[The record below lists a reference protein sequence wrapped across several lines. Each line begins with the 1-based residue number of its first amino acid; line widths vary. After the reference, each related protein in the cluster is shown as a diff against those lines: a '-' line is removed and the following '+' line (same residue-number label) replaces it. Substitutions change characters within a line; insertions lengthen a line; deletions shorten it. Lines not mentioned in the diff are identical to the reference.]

1 MCEQAAPATNL
12 PPPFES
18 RSGRTWTR
26 GRPGLSRLL
35 PVLGVWLLT
44 GCASVTHVRPVPRG
58 ALVAEASAGG
68 PFALVSGI
76 PVPLPL
82 TSVGATY
89 GVLDRLS
96 VHGHVQPSSLMFGAL
111 GGDVGATGLLL
122 EEQGARPA
130 LAASGQ
136 VNVLTDFRTASW
148 WSADASLTASWLLG
162 ERWMP
167 YVTATGQMDF
177 LNRLFHVAP
186 GVGAQVRLDRWTLQA
201 EARLYA
207 PTRRSDIAAV
217 PYVGVAG
224 HGAFGLVLGAGYRF
238 GR

>member
-1 MCEQAAPATNL
+1 
-12 PPPFES
+12 
-18 RSGRTWTR
+18 
-26 GRPGLSRLL
+26 
-35 PVLGVWLLT
+35 
-44 GCASVTHVRPVPRG
+44 
-58 ALVAEASAGG
+58 
-68 PFALVSGI
+68 
-76 PVPLPL
+76 
-82 TSVGATY
+82 
-89 GVLDRLS
+89 
-96 VHGHVQPSSLMFGAL
+96 MFGAL

-122 EEQGARPA
+122 REQGAWPV

-136 VNVLTDFRTASW
+136 VHVLTDLRTDSW

-167 YVTATGQMDF
+167 YVTTTGQLDF

-186 GVGAQVRLDRWTLQA
+186 GVGAQVLLDRWTLQA

-217 PYVGVAG
+217 PYVGLAG

-238 GR
+238 GP